1 VCVCV
6 CACACAR
13 VRVRV
18 CVRVCVRVRVRVR
31 VCVGCAR
38 KLPLFDVVVQRCVA
52 SQKVRFVVSK
62 LNMTCGCILKT
73 VNFICILDAVKWY
86 FWL

>member
-1 VCVCV
+1 
-6 CACACAR
+6 

-18 CVRVCVRVRVRVR
+18 CVCMCVCVCVC

-62 LNMTCGCILKT
+62 LNMTCGCILKN